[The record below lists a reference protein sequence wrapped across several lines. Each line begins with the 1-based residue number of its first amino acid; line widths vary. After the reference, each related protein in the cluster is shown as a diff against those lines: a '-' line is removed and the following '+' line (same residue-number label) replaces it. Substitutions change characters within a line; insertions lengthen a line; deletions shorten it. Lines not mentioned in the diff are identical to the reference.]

1 MTYSHAT
8 VHGTTIG
15 SKRLN
20 VRVRYVYVCFPQAY
34 CHQAKEFSLPMS
46 PIEKPLFD
54 HSMNIA
60 SNLQPLEKYNINSL
74 RPLVLL
80 SSTCHHAYTR
90 NLSTRSSS
98 GILTILR
105 LGNLILEL
113 AWRLDAFSAYPS
125 RA

>member
-34 CHQAKEFSLPMS
+34 CHQAKEFSLFMF
-46 PIEKPLFD
+46 PIKKPLFD

-60 SNLQPLEKYNINSL
+60 SNL
-74 RPLVLL
+74 
-80 SSTCHHAYTR
+80 STT
-90 NLSTRSSS
+90 
-98 GILTILR
+98 
-105 LGNLILEL
+105 
-113 AWRLDAFSAYPS
+113 
-125 RA
+125 